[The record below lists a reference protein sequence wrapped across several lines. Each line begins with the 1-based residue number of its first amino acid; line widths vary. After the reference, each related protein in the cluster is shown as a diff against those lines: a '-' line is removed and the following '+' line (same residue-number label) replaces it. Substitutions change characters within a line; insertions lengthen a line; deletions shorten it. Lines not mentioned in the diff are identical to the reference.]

1 MKKLLL
7 VFTLVIAAVALIGC
21 DQTTTITT
29 TTTTTTAAPVAV
41 EFPVDGEFTA
51 YSLTVSSNK
60 PQVTMVTVTIENG
73 EIVAFNLD
81 CRQGTRTNTG
91 TTEAPAYTW
100 AWNAQTKKELG
111 YGYKMHYSK
120 YTADPAVTTPTLEG
134 YQAWMEAQT
143 TYKEWFQQ
151 ANILEA
157 LWLEDGVYAAHVDG
171 AGEFTDVAGV
181 SVSNSEYIKLA
192 RQAVDL
198 ARAGKFQTFVC
209 TGTDFYF
216 AYMIVNNL
224 GEVTELKID
233 TIQATKDATAGTFVW
248 NPYSKQEL
256 GMNYGMKG
264 VGAAQVFSAGTWT
277 ASATEKS
284 AYEWYEQA
292 NLISAW
298 VLANGYDE
306 NLQSIGGRG
315 LSIDGTTLLDGT
327 AGVTVHSDT
336 YVTLL
341 DQLFALPGEGALK

>member
-21 DQTTTITT
+21 DQTTTTI
-29 TTTTTTAAPVAV
+29 TTAAPVAV

-51 YSLTVSSNK
+51 YSLTVSSVK
-60 PQVTMVTVTIENG
+60 PQVTMVTVTIEDG
-73 EIVAFNLD
+73 EIAGFNLD
-81 CRQGTRTNTG
+81 CRQGTKTGAG
-91 TTEAPAYTW
+91 TTENPFVW

-111 YGYKMHYSK
+111 YGYKMHYNEYK
-120 YTADPAVTTPTLEG
+120 ATLADQNTATLEG
-134 YQAWMEAQT
+134 YQAWMEAQSV
-143 TYKEWFQQ
+143 YKEWFQQ

-157 LWLEDGVYAAHVDG
+157 LWLADGVYAAHVDG
-171 AGEFTDVAGV
+171 TGEFTDVAGV
-181 SVSNSEYIKLA
+181 TVSNSEYIKLA

-209 TGTDFYF
+209 SGTDFYF

-233 TIQATKDATAGTFVW
+233 TIQATKTQATEAAPAGTFVW

-256 GMNYGMKG
+256 GENYGMKG

-292 NLISAW
+292 NLIAAW
-298 VLANGYDE
+298 VLANGYNE
-306 NLQSIGGRG
+306 NLQAIGGRG